1 MKRKDHGMDAIRA
14 YEQTKRT
21 FVDPR
26 DAERAVF
33 ERVTEQ
39 LRHAAQLA
47 SRTNEFHEA
56 VHANRR
62 LWAAVIADVADP
74 GNSLSAEMKE
84 SLVSLGL
91 WVQRESTAVTA
102 GQTELSA
109 LIDVNEAVI
118 GGLAPKS

>member
-1 MKRKDHGMDAIRA
+1 MDAIRA

-26 DAERAVF
+26 DAERTVF
-33 ERVTEQ
+33 ERVTAQ

-47 SRTNEFHEA
+47 SRNSEFHEA

-62 LWAAVIADVADP
+62 LWAAVIADIADP
-74 GNSLSAEMKE
+74 GNGLSAEVKE
-84 SLVSLGL
+84 SLISLGL
-91 WVQRESTAVTA
+91 WVQRESTAAATGA
-102 GQTELSA
+102 TELSA

-118 GGLAPKS
+118 GGLAPKL

>member
-1 MKRKDHGMDAIRA
+1 MEAIRA

-21 FVDPR
+21 FIDPR
-26 DAERAVF
+26 VAERTVF
-33 ERVTEQ
+33 ERVTAQ

-47 SRTNEFHEA
+47 SRTSEFHEA

-74 GNSLSAEMKE
+74 GNTLSTEMKE
-84 SLVSLGL
+84 GLISLGL
-91 WVQRESTAVTA
+91 WVQRESTTA
-102 GQTELSA
+102 AMGRTELSA

-118 GGLAPKS
+118 NGLAPKS